1 MPERWVIEPK
11 PTDRDRAIHD
21 EYFPLREDP
30 DAPSRYELEDV
41 IFQLRHVESGL
52 VTEGRYA
59 EALHVPAAY
68 VRALR
73 TKFKLVKLPGDSP
86 ALRGPRPQARG
97 EDRRSPSGP
106 A

>member
-1 MPERWVIEPK
+1 MSERWVIEPK
-11 PTDRDRAIHD
+11 PTDRDRDIHD
-21 EYFPLREDP
+21 EYFPLGGDSDVP
-30 DAPSRYELEDV
+30 VRYELEDL

-52 VTEGRYA
+52 VKEERYA

-73 TKFKLVKLPGDSP
+73 AKFKLVKLPGDSP

>member
-1 MPERWVIEPK
+1 MAERWVIEPK
-11 PTDRDRAIHD
+11 PTDRDRALHD

-68 VRALR
+68 VQALR
-73 TKFKLVKLPGDSP
+73 ARFRLVQVAGDSP
-86 ALRGPRPQARG
+86 AVRSPRPPAPR
-97 EDRRSPSGP
+97 EERSSPSGP